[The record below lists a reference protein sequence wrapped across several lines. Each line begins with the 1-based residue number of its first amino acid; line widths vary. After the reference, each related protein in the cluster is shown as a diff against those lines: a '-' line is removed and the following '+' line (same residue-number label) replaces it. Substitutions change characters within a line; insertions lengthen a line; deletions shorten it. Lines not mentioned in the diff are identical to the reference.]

1 MVVFIQEAIT
11 AGARESQACKL
22 VGISQRSLQRWR
34 SGKMTD
40 SRKGA
45 SKTTARQLSVEES
58 QAVFDMAN
66 QQRFA
71 DLTPEQ
77 IVATLLLEGV
87 YLASPRTFSRI
98 LKKRNALNRRQDSKT
113 PIKRSKPPQR
123 IATAPNQV
131 WTWDI
136 TWLKTDVKG
145 KYLYA
150 YVIMDLFDRS
160 IVGWSIH
167 DC

>member
-145 KYLYA
+145 KYLEL
-150 YVIMDLFDRS
+150 VPKLSFFVNS
-160 IVGWSIH
+160 
-167 DC
+167 